1 MHKLWIYR
9 KTEGGT
15 SMLKIGI
22 SFMLGAY
29 AGLLIYAMLQVS
41 KKSDEEL
48 KNEWIEYKCKINQA
62 SGCSDYCC
70 RECEKFN
77 ECSFKCEGNPE
88 KCGQAYIKLR

>member
-1 MHKLWIYR
+1 
-9 KTEGGT
+9 
-15 SMLKIGI
+15 MLKLVIAT
-22 SFMLGAY
+22 MLGGIIGFSMA
-29 AGLLIYAMLQVS
+29 ALVVAIP
-41 KKSDEEL
+41 KDEDEL
-48 KNEWIEYKCKINQA
+48 KTEWIEYKCKINQA

>member
-1 MHKLWIYR
+1 MSPEVARLAYR
-9 KTEGGT
+9 A
-15 SMLKIGI
+15 II
-22 SFMLGAY
+22 
-29 AGLLIYAMLQVS
+29 
-41 KKSDEEL
+41 D
-48 KNEWIEYKCKINQA
+48 INQA